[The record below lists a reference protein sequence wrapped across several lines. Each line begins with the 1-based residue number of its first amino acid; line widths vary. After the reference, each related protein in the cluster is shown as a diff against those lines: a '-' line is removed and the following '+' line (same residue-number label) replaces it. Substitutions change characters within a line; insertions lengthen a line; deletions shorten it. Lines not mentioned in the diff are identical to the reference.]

1 MSNKNNHPDS
11 PVVESTVVK
20 ASNEKSK
27 SQQQPK
33 VVNLDWPQGK
43 IEWLS

>member
-20 ASNEKSK
+20 ASNEKK
-27 SQQQPK
+27 QKPAATK
-33 VVNLDWPQGK
+33 VVNLD
-43 IEWLS
+43 